1 MKASGDSAVRI
12 TAAVARDL
20 VAVLDARAAHEDV
33 QIDLA
38 VVAELA
44 LDECDGGEDE
54 RTKHRVVALRPRN
67 GYEEFAAPMLIRNP
81 DATPVKLGLTQARL
95 KLSMDERAAFFAR
108 KL

>member
-38 VVAELA
+38 VVAA

-54 RTKHRVVALRPRN
+54 RAQH
-67 GYEEFAAPMLIRNP
+67 
-81 DATPVKLGLTQARL
+81 
-95 KLSMDERAAFFAR
+95 R